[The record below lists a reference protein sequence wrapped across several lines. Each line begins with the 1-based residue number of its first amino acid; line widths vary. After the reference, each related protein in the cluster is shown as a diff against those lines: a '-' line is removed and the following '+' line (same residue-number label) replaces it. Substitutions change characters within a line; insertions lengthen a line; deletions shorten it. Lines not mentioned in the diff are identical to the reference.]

1 MSSDIETALKLRI
14 EASLAKLE
22 RQLDKGRRKG
32 RSTALGMQ
40 ADFDR
45 MNGRISKSASASA
58 AVIERAIAKSE
69 NNYASLARSL
79 SPAEHATL
87 NLAKAEKTLDEALKR
102 GVITASK
109 HKEMIGLARREY
121 DLATQAM
128 ASGSAKAAGGLSG
141 LLNVNRGARATLQN
155 TSYQLA
161 DVAVQAE
168 MGVDPMRILAQQ
180 GSQVAGSFASIK
192 GPMGLLIPIL
202 GTLLAVGVPV
212 VSMLMNMGDE
222 SEEAEEK
229 IKTFADALDAAEAAV
244 SRADAA
250 AQRASRG
257 GVEDLEAIYG
267 VATEKVREL
276 ALALADIELRAAK
289 LDMSQLLDF
298 TLDDKYRE
306 QIEKMFGVVGAAIA
320 SNGSPEAQEQ
330 IDALK
335 QGIRELNAEIA
346 AMSSHGGGVPA
357 AFTDQLAEMEAEL
370 AALEGRVGDI
380 GALADELSVSPEVL
394 KSYSELEARLT
405 AAREAGDF
413 TIIADTLSE
422 MRGILE
428 AAGDQIDQ
436 GIKDNLAHAESE
448 ARKMAKATQDVRDA
462 TSDVAA
468 ASDSLTFD
476 KGIRGAAAMADEVLR
491 AVRAM
496 YELQTAGGGEL
507 KRAQLRYKHRK
518 DPVALAGALAG
529 EKFDRE
535 TGALRDAGFE
545 HAGEEAYYNQQRKD
559 RIAEAMEI
567 ARLQEATRESGRSSS
582 GGSGSSS
589 PGVDFMATAERE
601 LEVMKQRIEMIGK
614 SKAEIA
620 GLNLKYRALEAAK
633 EKGIDLDRELNSSG
647 QTLRQTIEQKA
658 QSLEDLTEAYE
669 QANEEQAFFAEQSR
683 DIKDGLLDAIVE
695 AEDFA
700 GTLDQ
705 VGKAFKR
712 AAWEA
717 LLFNEGAFASG
728 KGGGL
733 LGGILSGIFGGGF
746 GGAGGAAAGAL
757 PNANGN
763 AFSKGQVVPF
773 ANGTVVSSPTYFPMA
788 GNQTGLMG
796 EAGPEAIMPLTRV
809 GGKLGV
815 RSAGG
820 GAGSAVV
827 RIEAPEGF
835 TATQVSQSREIA
847 VEVSTTA
854 IESYDQQM
862 PDRHAEMHADPM
874 VR

>member
-1 MSSDIETALKLRI
+1 MGSDIDTALNLRI

-22 RQLDKGRRKG
+22 RQLDKGRRKS

-40 ADFDR
+40 GDFDR
-45 MNGRISKSASASA
+45 MNGRISKSARASA
-58 AVIERAIAKSE
+58 AVIERAISKAE
-69 NNYASLARSL
+69 NNYASLARSIN
-79 SPAEHATL
+79 PAEHATL
-87 NLAKAEKTLDEALKR
+87 ELARAEKVLDDALKR

-121 DLATQAM
+121 ELATQSM
-128 ASGSAKAAGGLSG
+128 ASGSAKAAGGLTG

-155 TSYQLA
+155 TSFQLA
-161 DVAVQAE
+161 DIAVQAE

-180 GSQVAGSFASIK
+180 GSQVAGSFASIN
-192 GPMGLLIPIL
+192 GPVGLLVPIL
-202 GTLLAVGVPV
+202 GTLLAVGAPV
-212 VSMLMNMGDE
+212 IAMLMNMGDE

-229 IKTFADALDAAEAAV
+229 IKTFADALDAAEAAI

-250 AQRASRG
+250 AKRASQG

-267 VATEKVREL
+267 NATEKVREL

-289 LDMSQLLDF
+289 LDMNQLLDF
-298 TLDDKYRE
+298 TLNDKYRN
-306 QIEKMFGVVGAAIA
+306 QVEKMFGVVGAAIA
-320 SNGSPEAQEQ
+320 SSGSAEAQEQ
-330 IDALK
+330 IEALK
-335 QGIRELNAEIA
+335 EGIRDLNAEIEV
-346 AMSSHGGGVPA
+346 MSSRGGIVPA
-357 AFTDQLAEMEAEL
+357 SYTDQLAEMEAEL

-380 GALADELSVSPEVL
+380 GVLADELGVSPEVL
-394 KSYSELEARLT
+394 KSYSELETRLT

-413 TIIADTLSE
+413 AEIADALSE

-436 GIKDNLAHAESE
+436 EIKDGLAHAESE
-448 ARKMAKATQDVRDA
+448 ARKMAKAVQDVKDA

-476 KGIRGAAAMADEVLR
+476 RGIRGAAAMADEVLR

-496 YELQTAGGGEL
+496 YELQSAGGGEL

-535 TGALRDAGFE
+535 TGALRDAGFDN
-545 HAGEEAYYNQQRKD
+545 AGEEAFYNQQRKD

-567 ARLQEATRESGRSSS
+567 ARLQEATRGDGRSSS
-582 GGSGSSS
+582 GSGSSTNGS
-589 PGVDFMATAERE
+589 DFMATAERE

-620 GLNLKYRALEAAK
+620 GLNLKYRLLEAAK
-633 EKGIDLDRELNSSG
+633 EKGIDLDRELDSSG
-647 QTLRQTIEQKA
+647 RTLRQTIDQKA
-658 QSLEDLTEAYE
+658 KSLEELAEAYE
-669 QANEEQAFFAEQSR
+669 QANEKQAFFDEQSR
-683 DIKDGLLDAIVE
+683 DIKDGLLDAIIE
-695 AEDFA
+695 GENFA
-700 GTLDQ
+700 DTLDQ

-712 AAWEA
+712 AALEA

-728 KGGGL
+728 GGGGL
-733 LGGILSGIFGGGF
+733 LGGIFDGLFGGGKS
-746 GGAGGAAAGAL
+746 ADVI

-763 AFSKGQVVPF
+763 AFSKGRVVPF

-788 GNQTGLMG
+788 GNETGLMG

-820 GAGSAVV
+820 GAGRAVV

-847 VEVSTTA
+847 VDVATSA
-854 IESYDQQM
+854 VESYDQRL